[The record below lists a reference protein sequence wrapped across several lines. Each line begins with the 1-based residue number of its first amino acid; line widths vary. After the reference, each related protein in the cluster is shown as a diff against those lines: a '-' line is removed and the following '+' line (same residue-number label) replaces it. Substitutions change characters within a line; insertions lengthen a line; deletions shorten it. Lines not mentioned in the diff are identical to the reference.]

1 MNMKYEAIP
10 QYESVDIAAKTVNTI
25 TGTIDRKPVGR
36 ALITTAAGFEGKH
49 QVVNGDGVAI
59 RSVQKIGTDNGEAA
73 TVELFVELVGGVKS
87 LASYKFFA
95 GYVAKNA
102 ENPECVD
109 LFTDD
114 TEKISRVVS
123 TAERMCASHP
133 ECDSQWKLVDKDGT
147 RYFLRVISTD
157 LTATGRI
164 NNG

>member
-10 QYESVDIAAKTVNTI
+10 QYESVDVAAKTVDTI

-49 QVVNGDGVAI
+49 QVVGGDGVAI
-59 RSVQKIGTDNGEAA
+59 RSVQKIGTENGEAA
-73 TVELFVELVGGVKS
+73 PVELFVRLVGGIKS

-95 GYVAKNA
+95 GYVAKNP
-102 ENPECVD
+102 ENPEVDD

-114 TEKISRVVS
+114 ECQIDKIVH

-133 ECDSQWKLVDKDGT
+133 ECDSQWEIVDASGK
-147 RYFLRVISTD
+147 RYFIRVITTD
-157 LTATGRI
+157 LTATGRV
-164 NNG
+164 NS